1 MGFFSRSKKDKGSP
15 SISSEST
22 NPFESD
28 GASTAGYSTQSTAPP
43 SYKSTPSQDYASPQ
57 QGSGGRYG
65 TRRDDQ
71 YEAEQ
76 RNELFA
82 GASDRRVPPS
92 QRYGGYDDEEQD
104 EGRDAYGRNNRYA
117 DEEDEEVGQIKSQ
130 IRNVKQDSL
139 ESTRRALQKLNETE
153 ASAANTMNML
163 GQQSSQLAN
172 VDRNLDLSK
181 AYSDRA
187 SNQANEL
194 QQLNRSIFIPVVKN
208 PFNKSKRQ
216 QREIESLQR
225 DQREHM
231 EERDRIRQYE
241 YESNARIEQAQ
252 RRNDR
257 VSANAGYR
265 RGRSD
270 ADKRRYQFEADS
282 EDDAVEDEI
291 DENLD
296 LLGGATARLKN
307 MALTMNEELDSQN
320 KQLDKVNKK
329 VDPLSEKLV
338 ATTHRLNKTR

>member
-1 MGFFSRSKKDKGSP
+1 MGFWKSKKDKGSP

-28 GASTAGYSTQSTAPP
+28 AASTTTYSTQSPAP
-43 SYKSTPSQDYASPQ
+43 SYHSTPPPTNDYGAPRN
-57 QGSGGRYG
+57 GGGGRYG
-65 TRRDDQ
+65 TRRYDDQ
-71 YEAEQ
+71 YEAQQ

-82 GASDRRVPPS
+82 GASDRRLPPS
-92 QRYGGYDDEEQD
+92 QRFAGSADDED
-104 EGRDAYGRNNRYA
+104 EYGRGRNGASRYA
-117 DEEDEEVGQIKSQ
+117 DEEDEEVANIKTQ
-130 IRNVKQDSL
+130 IRDVKQESL
-139 ESTRRALQKLNETE
+139 ESTRRALQKMNETE
-153 ASAANTMNML
+153 QTAGNTMGML
-163 GQQSSQLAN
+163 GEQSSQLAN

-208 PFNKSKRQ
+208 PFTRNKRQ
-216 QREIESLQR
+216 QREIEALQR

-231 EERDRIRQYE
+231 DERDRIRQYE
-241 YESNARIEQAQ
+241 FESNARLEQAQ
-252 RRNDR
+252 RRNER

-265 RGRSD
+265 RGRSE
-270 ADKRRYQFEADS
+270 ADKRRYQFEADE

-291 DENLD
+291 DQNLD

-307 MALTMNEELDSQN
+307 MAITMNEELDSQN

-329 VDPLSEKLV
+329 VDPLSQKLSS
-338 ATTHRLNKTR
+338 TTHRLNRTK